1 MKHQPFQFRVNHRI
15 RATEVRVV
23 SEEGKQLGVLQ
34 ISQALKLA
42 MDQGKDLVE
51 VAAEAKPPVCRIV
64 DFGKFRYEQA
74 KKHKGDGKHSV
85 ASKVKELKFHVNI
98 GEHDYSIKLKHA
110 SGFLQKGMR
119 VKISLYFRGREMA
132 YQEFGTQ
139 LINRVLSDVSAFAH
153 CDAPPR
159 LLGKNLHV
167 LLIPGKA
174 KHKIPDSA
182 PHVAAVGPPGSA
194 STTSPPPPL
203 SRPVASSPQPFGAP
217 IKIDLKV
224 GGS

>member
-1 MKHQPFQFRVNHRI
+1 MKHLPFQFRVNHRI
-15 RATEVRVV
+15 RASEVRVI
-23 SEEGKQLGVLQ
+23 SEDGKQAGIMP
-34 ISQALKLA
+34 ISAALKLA

-51 VAAEAKPPVCRIV
+51 VAADAKPPVCRVV

-74 KKHKGDGKHSV
+74 KKHKGDGKHAA

-98 GEHDYSIKLKHA
+98 GDHDYAIKMRHA
-110 SGFLQKGMR
+110 AEFLQKGMR
-119 VKISLYFRGREMA
+119 VKASVYFRGREMA

-139 LINRVLSDVSAFAH
+139 LIERVLRDVSAFAH

-174 KHKIPDSA
+174 KVKVNETASPASS
-182 PHVAAVGPPGSA
+182 GMPPPSSSA
-194 STTSPPPPL
+194 SPRPTS
-203 SRPVASSPQPFGAP
+203 ASQPFGAP
-217 IKIDLKV
+217 IKIDLKI
-224 GGS
+224 GGA